1 MFPDQ
6 LKGGHRAQNGA
17 PNGTFA
23 NGLLFRGHV
32 LGASVDLGVPQMYIH
47 HFPITMWKKNRKKQS
62 HHMIRQEA
70 APSPKR
76 PLEHDGHCPKLPVVH
91 K

>member
-47 HFPITMWKKNRKKQS
+47 HFPITMWKKTEKNKVT
-62 HHMIRQEA
+62 I
-70 APSPKR
+70 
-76 PLEHDGHCPKLPVVH
+76 
-91 K
+91 